1 MRRLRGLCSAG
12 DGGAAAACCPLPFC
26 GPETGESSLGFKV
39 LGGKGE
45 KKNSSEV
52 LSAPA
57 PSALAPSTSR
67 CEAVPKGAQRWAGGC

>member
-39 LGGKGE
+39 LGG
-45 KKNSSEV
+45 V
-52 LSAPA
+52 
-57 PSALAPSTSR
+57 
-67 CEAVPKGAQRWAGGC
+67 